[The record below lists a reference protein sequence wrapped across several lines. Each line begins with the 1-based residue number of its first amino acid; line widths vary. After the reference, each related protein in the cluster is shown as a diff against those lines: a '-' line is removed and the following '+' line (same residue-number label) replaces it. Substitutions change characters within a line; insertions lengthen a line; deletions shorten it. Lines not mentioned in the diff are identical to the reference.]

1 MSLSNQTSKLDA
13 QANISLTPEESFAG
27 IMLAAVAVDG
37 FMAEEELQ
45 NCLTS
50 LKRTKLFKSHSKEY
64 VLETL
69 KKLIKIVKEHNAD
82 ILLELSLPNLPE
94 YLYETVF
101 AIATD
106 ITLSDGALFDEEL
119 QMLSKLSKSLS
130 IPEATVDEIIK
141 VMMIKNKG

>member
-27 IMLAAVAVDG
+27 IMLAAVAIDG

-50 LKRTKLFKSHSKEY
+50 LKRTKLFKNYSKEY

-130 IPEATVDEIIK
+130 IPEVTVDEIIK